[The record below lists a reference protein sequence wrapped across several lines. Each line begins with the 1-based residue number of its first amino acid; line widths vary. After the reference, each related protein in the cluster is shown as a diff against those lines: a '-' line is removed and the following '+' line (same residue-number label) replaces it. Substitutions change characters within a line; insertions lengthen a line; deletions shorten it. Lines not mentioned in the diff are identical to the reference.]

1 MDNIWHD
8 FTTSLADILGSHDS
22 DLSTLAKPSGPLGA
36 ALHMQ
41 WHYPTNTKRRFHGF
55 ELRHVL
61 DPFNRS
67 LALQMK
73 KMGIPLNMSVSDMI
87 PIRQHASKSD

>member
-1 MDNIWHD
+1 MDSIWHE
-8 FTTSLADILGSHDS
+8 FTTRLAGILGGHDF

-36 ALHMQ
+36 VLHMQ

-55 ELRHVL
+55 DFRHVL
-61 DPFNRS
+61 DPSNRS

-73 KMGIPLNMSVSDMI
+73 KIRAPSNISVSDMI
-87 PIRQHASKSD
+87 SIQQHASNPD